1 MTEELEERVR
11 DIHRER
17 LKPWLGHGTL
27 PGDHEHEENV
37 VRRVLGALAGDQDVP
52 ESHPH
57 AREELGL
64 CTECDSAAILERLEL
79 DGIVP

>member
-1 MTEELEERVR
+1 MTGELEERVR

-27 PGDHEHEENV
+27 PGDREHEENV
-37 VRRVLGALAGDQDVP
+37 VRRVLGALAGDQEAP
-52 ESHPH
+52 SAHSH
-57 AREELGL
+57 AAEEIGL
-64 CTECDSAAILERLEL
+64 CTDCDAAAILARLEE